1 MQFLRTLFWALLV
14 GILVAFAF
22 NNWTSVDVRLWGGMV
37 AQTNLPLLL
46 GIVFLLGFVPI
57 FIAYHAMRW
66 RLKSKLA
73 STERA
78 LNDLRIAQTPVPPPT
93 QQPDRMA
100 PARDIATPAQL
111 PLDGPAGTR
120 L

>member
-46 GIVFLLGFVPI
+46 GIVFLLGFLPM
-57 FIAYHAMRW
+57 FLAHQAMKW

-78 LNDLRIAQTPVPPPT
+78 LNELRNAQTPIMPPP
-93 QQPDRMA
+93 A
-100 PARDIATPAQL
+100 PSVPSATAPTAAGEL
-111 PLDGPAGTR
+111 PLDPAPGQR

>member
-46 GIVFLLGFVPI
+46 GIVFLLGFLPMFV
-57 FIAYHAMRW
+57 AYQAMRW

-78 LNDLRIAQTPVPPPT
+78 LNDLRNAQTPIAPPPALH
-93 QQPDRMA
+93 PDPVA
-100 PARDIATPAQL
+100 PTPATPGEL
-111 PLDGPAGTR
+111 PLEPAPGQR